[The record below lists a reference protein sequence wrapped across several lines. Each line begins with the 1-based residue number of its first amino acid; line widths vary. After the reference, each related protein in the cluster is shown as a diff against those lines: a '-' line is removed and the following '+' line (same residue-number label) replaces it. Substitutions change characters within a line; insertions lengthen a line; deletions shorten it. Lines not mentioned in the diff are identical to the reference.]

1 MARPSERDLIKPKVR
16 EYCNRAIK
24 TTAEEMPLSF
34 LGMSRRLN
42 VNRATLKKY
51 FSSLIKSAQHQQQ
64 GNSATGERKR
74 RPLECAEKLRNRDQ
88 EISALTERN
97 KALLALNALVELNAA
112 RLGINPEDLYVP
124 VPKPDRR
131 VSRAGRAGRFTKRDR
146 Q

>member
-1 MARPSERDLIKPKVR
+1 MARPSERDLIEPKVR
-16 EYCNRAIK
+16 EYCNRAVK
-24 TTAEEMPLSF
+24 TTAEEMPLSY
-34 LGMSRRLN
+34 LGMSQRLS

-51 FSSLIKSAQHQQQ
+51 FSSLIKKAQHKQQ
-64 GNSATGERKR
+64 GNSKTGERKR

-112 RLGINPEDLYVP
+112 RLGINPEELYAP

-131 VSRAGRAGRFTKRDR
+131 VSRAGRAGRFAKRSRD
-146 Q
+146 

>member
-1 MARPSERDLIKPKVR
+1 MARPSERDVIEPKVR
-16 EYCNRAIK
+16 DYCNRAVK

-34 LGMSRRLN
+34 LGMSQRLN

-51 FSSLIKSAQHQQQ
+51 FSSLIKKAQHKQQ
-64 GNSATGERKR
+64 GNRKTGERKR

-88 EISALTERN
+88 EISALTVRN

-112 RLGINPEDLYVP
+112 RLGINPEELYTP

>member
-1 MARPSERDLIKPKVR
+1 MARPSERDLIEPKVR
-16 EYCNRAIK
+16 EYCNRAVK
-24 TTAEEMPLSF
+24 TTAEEMPLSY
-34 LGMSRRLN
+34 LGMAHRLN

-51 FSSLIKSAQHQQQ
+51 FSSLIKKAQHKQQ
-64 GNSATGERKR
+64 GNSKTGERKR

-88 EISALTERN
+88 EISVLTERN

-112 RLGINPEDLYVP
+112 RLGINPEELYVP

-131 VSRAGRAGRFTKRDR
+131 VSRAGRSGRSTKRDR

>member
-1 MARPSERDLIKPKVR
+1 MARPSERDLIEPKVR
-16 EYCNRAIK
+16 EYCNRAVK
-24 TTAEEMPLSF
+24 TTAEEMPLSY
-34 LGMSRRLN
+34 LGMSQRLN

-51 FSSLIKSAQHQQQ
+51 FSSLIKKAQHKQQ
-64 GNSATGERKR
+64 GNSKTGERKR

-112 RLGINPEDLYVP
+112 RLGINPEELYAP

-131 VSRAGRAGRFTKRDR
+131 VSRAGRSGHFRKRSSD
-146 Q
+146 